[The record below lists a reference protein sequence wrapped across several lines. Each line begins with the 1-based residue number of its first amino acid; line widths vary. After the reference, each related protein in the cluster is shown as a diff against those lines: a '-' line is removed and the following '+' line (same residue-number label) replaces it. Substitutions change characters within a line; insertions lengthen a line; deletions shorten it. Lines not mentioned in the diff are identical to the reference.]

1 MYNIYHIYIIHIC
14 IYIYVCVYI
23 YMYIWY
29 IYIYNTWGMCVYID
43 IYIYKH
49 IRFNKQYIFST
60 QPHCWSKFSCLMQL
74 QMLLRCCVIIH
85 INIKLR
91 HFLSLYILLLG
102 LCVFMIYVVSMWS
115 ACSFPYFLEYFV
127 LFFDDSVDEEC
138 E

>member
-1 MYNIYHIYIIHIC
+1 MYIYICVC
-14 IYIYVCVYI
+14 IYIYVYMIYI
-23 YMYIWY
+23 YIIHNIY
-29 IYIYNTWGMCVYID
+29 IYIYIYVY
-43 IYIYKH
+43 IYIYTH

-102 LCVFMIYVVSMWS
+102 LGVFMIYVVSMWS